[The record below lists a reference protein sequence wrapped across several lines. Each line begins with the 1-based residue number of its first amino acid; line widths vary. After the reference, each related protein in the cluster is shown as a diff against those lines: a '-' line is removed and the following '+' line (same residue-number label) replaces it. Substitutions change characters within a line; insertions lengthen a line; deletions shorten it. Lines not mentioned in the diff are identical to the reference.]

1 MGLGLFREKYL
12 TVWFTMQIAKKFVSR
27 LFYNKFSWQLVLG
40 LFMIGMATFFVREQR
55 LELSQIQDELLSS
68 NPFYIFLG
76 IVLTVLYILAQGQM
90 YVHSFKSLNKRI
102 SLGVAVK
109 LFLKRNFISV
119 FLPAG
124 GFSSLAFFTR
134 EIEDKG
140 ITKSQIHLAS
150 TLFGFCS
157 ILSVVIVAVPVL
169 AIGMLF
175 TNMSSA
181 EVFGFFFL
189 VLLTISLALLIYSIS
204 KKGWAYK
211 RLSKVR
217 PSVGAILDDMI
228 EQKINR
234 RQFWLTLSVSIFIEL
249 LGITHLYI
257 CMLAIGL
264 QASWAAAII
273 GYVVMVILLIASP
286 FLRGLGAIEV
296 SLTFILD
303 QFGYS
308 LVEAATITLLFRFF
322 EFWLPLLAGIASFIT
337 KKDSLL
343 LRILPA
349 FIILV
354 LGVVNIVSAITPAIP
369 GRLRLMRG
377 LLSNDLIVTSNALV
391 LVFGLILVILS
402 VFLLRGSKHAWYF
415 ALFLVIFSF
424 LGHLLKAADYEESI
438 LAFVAGASLL
448 YTRTYYKLRPNPR
461 LTQISSYILLY
472 SILAVLAYGTI
483 GFYFIDKRHFGI
495 DFQLLDSIKASFK
508 LFFLLDDNAYVP
520 LTHFGRYFQLS
531 INIAGGGVIL
541 FVIFNLLKPYITKPY
556 NSEADFVD
564 AKKLVASYGS
574 SALDYF
580 KTYPDKF
587 LFFNIL
593 RTAFISFKVT
603 NHFAIVLEDP
613 VAATVD
619 EKIELIKQFDAFC
632 EENGFVSVFY
642 RVPEESLGFY
652 HSIGRKSLPIG
663 DEAILDLT
671 TFTLDGGKMK
681 PTRSAVNKLTAEG
694 FDFNVYHAPIKEGLL
709 QKLEKVSDN
718 WLRELGQK
726 EVAFTQG
733 VFDRSILKEQ
743 TILTIEDKEEKV
755 YAFLN
760 LVPDFAPGEATYD
773 IIRKVNDGPNGVL
786 DVLLS
791 KTFLYLKE
799 QGYQS
804 VNMGLAPLSGID
816 GINMTQKTIKYAYDN
831 LKVFAQFKGLRKYK
845 EKFYPSWKKKYLI
858 FHNNYHLLQVPKA
871 IKKVSETS

>member
-1 MGLGLFREKYL
+1 MH
-12 TVWFTMQIAKKFVSR
+12 IAQKFVSR
-27 LFYNKFSWQLVLG
+27 LFYNKFSWQLVLA
-40 LFMIGMATFFVREQR
+40 LFMIGMAAFFVREQR
-55 LELSQIQDELLSS
+55 LELTQIQTELFNS
-68 NPFYIFLG
+68 NPLYIFLG
-76 IVLTVLYILAQGQM
+76 IVLTLLYILAQGQM
-90 YVHSFKSLNKRI
+90 YIHSFKSLNKEI
-102 SLGVAVK
+102 SLGPAVK

-124 GFSSLAFFTR
+124 GFSSLVFFTK

-157 ILSVVIVAVPVL
+157 ILSVVIVAIPVL

-175 TNMSSA
+175 TNMSNA
-181 EVFGFFFL
+181 EVLGFFFL
-189 VLLTISLALLIYSIS
+189 VLLTISLAFLIYSVS
-204 KKGWAYK
+204 KKGWAYNW
-211 RLSKVR
+211 LSKAR
-217 PSVGAILDDMI
+217 PSLTTILDDMV

-234 RQFWLTLSVSIFIEL
+234 KQVWLTLSVSVVIEL

-303 QFGYS
+303 QFGYTII
-308 LVEAATITLLFRFF
+308 EAATITLLFRFF

-349 FIILV
+349 FIILI
-354 LGVVNIVSAITPAIP
+354 LGVVNIISSITPAIP
-369 GRLRLMRG
+369 ARLRLMKD
-377 LLSNDLIVTSNALV
+377 LLPDDLIITSNALV
-391 LVFGLILVILS
+391 LVFGLILVLLS
-402 VFLLRGSKHAWYF
+402 VFLLKGSKFAWYF
-415 ALFLVIFSF
+415 ALFLAIFSVV
-424 LGHLLKAADYEESI
+424 GHLLKAADYEESI
-438 LAFVAGASLL
+438 LAFIAGISLL
-448 YTRTYYKLRPNPR
+448 YTRGYYKLKPNPR
-461 LTQISSYILLY
+461 LTQISSYVLLY
-472 SILAVLAYGTI
+472 SILAVLAYGAI
-483 GFYFIDKRHFGI
+483 GFYFIDKRHFGV
-495 DFQLLDSIKASFK
+495 DFHLLESIKASFK
-508 LFFLLDDNAYVP
+508 LFFLIDNNAFVP

-531 INIAGGGVIL
+531 INIAGAGVIL
-541 FVIFNLLKPYITKPY
+541 FVIYSLLKPYITKPY
-556 NSEADFVD
+556 NSIADFTD
-564 AKKLVASYGS
+564 AKTIVSNYGS

-587 LFFNIL
+587 LFFNIQ

-613 VAATVD
+613 VAKTVE
-619 EKIELIKQFDAFC
+619 EKVALIKQFDAFC
-632 EENGFVSVFY
+632 QENGFASVFY
-642 RVPEESLGFY
+642 RVPEESLEFY
-652 HSIGRKSLPIG
+652 HSLGRKSLPIG
-663 DEAILDLT
+663 EEAILDLR
-671 TFTLDGGKMK
+671 TFSLDGGKMK
-681 PTRSAVNKLTAEG
+681 PTRSAVNKLTSED
-694 FDFNVYHAPIKEGLL
+694 FDFKVYHAPIKEGLL
-709 QKLEKVSDN
+709 QKLEKVSDS

-760 LVPDFAPGEATYD
+760 IVPDFAPGEATYD

-804 VNMGLAPLSGID
+804 VNMGLAPLSGIE

-871 IKKVSETS
+871 IKKVSENS